1 MVAID
6 LSIQNHLMLI
16 QKQFKKLILQEISL
30 GKDMQK
36 Q

>member
-16 QKQFKKLILQEISL
+16 QKQFKKLILQEISF